1 MVQPALRL
9 EYVPHAGLPMNRSL
23 VPKRTLLALS
33 MAVAV
38 AALLHAQATD
48 TYTPVVGRAKRGARA
63 MGVEYNREM
72 VQLSKAA
79 ALSKASVITMFLLPT
94 INMKLRPTLLA
105 LKPGTRVVSN
115 TFDMGDWEPDER
127 KVIGPDGCTA
137 WCTALLW
144 IIPARVNGTW
154 KMAQGNLSIT
164 QSFQK
169 ISGTLGTTPITG
181 KVTGEQI
188 AFTAASTSYT
198 GRVNGNPIQGSTWT
212 ASRVN

>member
-1 MVQPALRL
+1 
-9 EYVPHAGLPMNRSL
+9 
-23 VPKRTLLALS
+23 

-48 TYTPVVGRAKRGARA
+48 TYKPVVGRAKRGARA

>member
-1 MVQPALRL
+1 
-9 EYVPHAGLPMNRSL
+9 MNRSL

-48 TYTPVVGRAKRGARA
+48 TYKPVVGRAKRGARA

-169 ISGTLGTTPITG
+169 ISGTLGTIPITG